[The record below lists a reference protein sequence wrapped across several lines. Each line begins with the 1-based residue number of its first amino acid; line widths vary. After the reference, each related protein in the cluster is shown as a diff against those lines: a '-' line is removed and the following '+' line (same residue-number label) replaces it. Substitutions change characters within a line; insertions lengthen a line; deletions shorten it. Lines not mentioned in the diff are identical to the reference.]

1 MHETSLEM
9 DKDLKD
15 YRKSYEKGK
24 LLEEDIPSDPYQL
37 FKSWFNIAD
46 NSPAVEEANAMSIA
60 TVGKNYY
67 PKTRVVLLKG
77 FGSKGFTFFTNY
89 NSCKGKDLVENPKC
103 CISFFW
109 PSLEKQVILQGEVS
123 KISAEES
130 EEYFHSRPKSSQ
142 LGAHASNQSSVVPS
156 REYLEEKL
164 VKLEKEFAG
173 KEIPKPQAWG
183 GFLFKPVNFEFWQGR
198 ASRLHDRILYTRE
211 NDSWKIERLAP

>member
-1 MHETSLEM
+1 M

-24 LLEEDIPSDPYQL
+24 LLEEDIPGDPNQL
-37 FKSWFNIAD
+37 FISWFNLAD
-46 NSPAVEEANAMSIA
+46 KSPAVEEANTMSVA
-60 TVGKNYY
+60 TVGKDYY
-67 PKTRVVLLKG
+67 PKSRVVLLKG
-77 FGSKGFTFFTNY
+77 FSREGFTFFTNY
-89 NSCKGKDLVENPKC
+89 NSRKGKDLAENPKC

-109 PSLEKQVILQGEVS
+109 PSLEKQVIMQGEVS

-130 EEYFHSRPKSSQ
+130 ERYFHSRPKDSQ
-142 LGAHASNQSSVVPS
+142 LGALASNQSSVIPS

-164 VKLEKEFAG
+164 VKLEKEYAD
-173 KEIPKPQAWG
+173 KKIPKPEAWG
-183 GFLFKPVNFEFWQGR
+183 GFLFKPANFEFWQGR